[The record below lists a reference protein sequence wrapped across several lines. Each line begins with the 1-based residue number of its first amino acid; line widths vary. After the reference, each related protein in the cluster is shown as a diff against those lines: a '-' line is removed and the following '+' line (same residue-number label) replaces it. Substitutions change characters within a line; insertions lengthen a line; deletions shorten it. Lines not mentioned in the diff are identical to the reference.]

1 MIYGRIKFRR
11 LSGMLLVVT
20 VLLSA
25 QPRNTFAQD
34 SGATPPLS
42 DGSRDASL
50 PGTEGNFPQQPQ
62 PHSDPQ
68 SVQAQLSPAEA
79 SASISGIVQ
88 DVTGATVAGAEL
100 SLTDSNRSQQSM
112 VVSGANG
119 EFTFSQI
126 PPGSY
131 RVTVN
136 AQDLEPFQS
145 AEIVVTAQQ
154 VYEMPAIL
162 LRVATA
168 NTQLTVR
175 PTEEVA
181 AIQIKAHTWD
191 GSEFLYELHL
201 RRRSTHHLAKVLAC
215 FSQCLRSD

>member
-1 MIYGRIKFRR
+1 MIYRRVKFRC
-11 LSGMLLVVT
+11 LSGMILVVT

-25 QPRNTFAQD
+25 QPRNIFAQD
-34 SGATPPLS
+34 SGATSPLS

-50 PGTEGNFPQQPQ
+50 PGTNGTLPQEPQPQ
-62 PHSDPQ
+62 SGPQ
-68 SVQAQLSPAEA
+68 SVAAQPSPAEA

-100 SLTDSNRSQQSM
+100 SLIDSNGSRQST

-126 PPGSY
+126 PAGSY

-136 AQDLEPFQS
+136 ARDLEPFQS
-145 AEIVVTAQQ
+145 VEIVVTAQQ
-154 VYEMPAIL
+154 AYEMPAIL

-168 NTQLTVR
+168 STQLTVR

-181 AIQIKAHTWD
+181 AVQIKAQ
-191 GSEFLYELHL
+191 E
-201 RRRSTHHLAKVLAC
+201 R
-215 FSQCLRSD
+215 